1 MLAELKMAAGECEAR
16 NACGAA
22 HQQVRGKAPS
32 FAMRSESIAH
42 AFAISETA
50 VLLLDDP
57 AINVAEG

>member
-1 MLAELKMAAGECEAR
+1 MAAGACAAR
-16 NACGAA
+16 NARGAA

-42 AFAISETA
+42 APTVSETA

-57 AINVAEG
+57 AMAEG